1 MNRNTEYESLLR
13 ELESTPAALDG
24 CVERAQARLRA
35 RRRRRRILGIPA
47 GTLAAC
53 FAGFVLLVNL
63 FPTFAYACG
72 GVPVLPGDVVVA
84 DDNGVAVVPRGAVD
98 WVLEACAQKCRA
110 EQQRRSEIQSGQ
122 LTAAAITEKLRRLGY
137 D

>member
-72 GVPVLPGDVVVA
+72 GSAGTAGAGQGRGVVA
-84 DDNGVAVVPRGAVD
+84 QPLGRGG
-98 WVLEACAQKCRA
+98 E
-110 EQQRRSEIQSGQ
+110 
-122 LTAAAITEKLRRLGY
+122 RLCPAY
-137 D
+137 

>member
-72 GVPVLPGDVVVA
+72 GVRYCGSW
-84 DDNGVAVVPRGAVD
+84 PRPWRGRPASRLR
-98 WVLEACAQKCRA
+98 WRTPMSSLLSKA
-110 EQQRRSEIQSGQ
+110 RR
-122 LTAAAITEKLRRLGY
+122 
-137 D
+137 